1 MDKQPEKL
9 PKLTL
14 GQWLMILSGLMNALG
29 ITAASTGFSL
39 KSNAQDPAV
48 VELKKQVIGQLR
60 GDRQDAGDAD
70 RAEGPDPGAGASAG
84 LRRGGRQPV
93 LRTEA
98 EQMKHRR
105 RRWWFALLEGFA
117 KYVLFAWLI
126 LVGAWVY
133 SLKTFA
139 KSQILSIQNRQVAA
153 SLFSDVKDAE
163 SGQRGYLLTHNQEYL
178 PQYLAAVRSARSDM
192 RVLIQYSTD
201 RPAEKET
208 LRLLN
213 QEISKKLDEL
223 GETIALGQA
232 GNWKAAQDRVNTGEG
247 LRRMERIRDL
257 FDVLRAQESDLLRK
271 AQSGI
276 L

>member
-1 MDKQPEKL
+1 
-9 PKLTL
+9 
-14 GQWLMILSGLMNALG
+14 
-29 ITAASTGFSL
+29 
-39 KSNAQDPAV
+39 
-48 VELKKQVIGQLR
+48 
-60 GDRQDAGDAD
+60 
-70 RAEGPDPGAGASAG
+70 
-84 LRRGGRQPV
+84 
-93 LRTEA
+93 
-98 EQMKHRR
+98 MKHRR

-223 GETIALGQA
+223 
-232 GNWKAAQDRVNTGEG
+232 VG
-247 LRRMERIRDL
+247 LPGL
-257 FDVLRAQESDLLRK
+257 FLFRLAFAKDMS
-271 AQSGI
+271 
-276 L
+276 